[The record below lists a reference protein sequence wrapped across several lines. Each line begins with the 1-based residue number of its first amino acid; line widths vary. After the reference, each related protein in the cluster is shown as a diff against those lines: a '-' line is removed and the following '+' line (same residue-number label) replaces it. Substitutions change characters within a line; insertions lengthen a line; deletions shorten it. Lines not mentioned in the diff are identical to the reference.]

1 MPEFIGVTRRRMPMR
16 NLTML
21 LFIYLRYW
29 GLKQGLAQARQV
41 LYLLNPTPRPFVLYF
56 SFEMG
61 VS

>member
-41 LYLLNPTPRPFVLYF
+41 LYLLNPNPRPFVLYF